1 VSFVDGIKRKALGFL
16 GSYNPFVFPQ
26 YLVVEIVDVLNGQI
40 GVEVPCDRG
49 EETSHFSRCREAAFG
64 AACATWASAE
74 FCRLVFVPL
83 AYMELRMTIAEDK
96 RASGLLE

>member
-1 VSFVDGIKRKALGFL
+1 MSFVDGIKRKVTGVL
-16 GSYNPFVFPQ
+16 GSYNLFVFPQ
-26 YLVVEIVDVLNGQI
+26 YLVVEIVDVLHGQI
-40 GVEVPCDRG
+40 GVEFPCDRC
-49 EETSHFSRCREAAFG
+49 EETIYFSRCRGAAFG
-64 AACATWASAE
+64 AAYATWASAE